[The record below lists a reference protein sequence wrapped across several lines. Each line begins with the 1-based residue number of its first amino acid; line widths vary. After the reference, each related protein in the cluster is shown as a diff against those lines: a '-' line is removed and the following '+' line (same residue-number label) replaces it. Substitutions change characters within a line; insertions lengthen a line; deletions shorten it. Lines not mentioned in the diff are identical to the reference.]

1 MTNLIGM
8 LKSVQNRHPLI
19 AAMIRKTRF
28 LWELTAHRKL
38 IRRYMSAQSRVE
50 CNRIVEAPLLIGYFE
65 TGFGL
70 GEYARGLAAAL
81 DVVNAPFGVYPY
93 SAYTGRS
100 RDEASWTRFYDVQ
113 KIHAVNI
120 FCMAPNQTRNARRII
135 GKRHTEKSYNILST
149 FWELPRAPESA
160 RSELEFF
167 DELWTPNHF
176 VADSFRSVFS
186 KKIFII
192 PPCVNLDKEITSS
205 RAKFCFDQKRFY
217 FLFSFDL
224 NSYPERKNPLAV
236 ARAFEAAFGDG
247 RDDVGLIFKITKTW
261 NRFQK
266 IMSEL
271 EAAAK
276 RDRRITILQGN
287 WQRADVLALFA
298 SIDCFVSLHRSE
310 GFGLGMAEAMLLGK
324 PVIATAFSGN
334 AEFLTAETGYPVPYQ
349 MRLVKEGE
357 YPHSMGNSWAEP
369 DVRIAADLMRS
380 VARRTDD
387 VLNKAL
393 RGQAYI
399 RQHYSPEAV
408 GALVATRLRELT
420 VSSKSPSGDFSVD
433 YRVF

>member
-1 MTNLIGM
+1 MTNLIGI
-8 LKSVQNRHPLI
+8 LKFVENGHPLI
-19 AAMIRKTRF
+19 AATIRKMRF
-28 LWELTAHRKL
+28 LWELTAHRNL
-38 IRRYMSAQSRVE
+38 IRRYMSAQSRME
-50 CNRIVEAPLLIGYFE
+50 CDRIVDAPLLIGYFE

-81 DVVNAPFGVYPY
+81 DVVKAPFSVYPY

-100 RDEASWTRFYDVQ
+100 RDEASWARFYDVQ
-113 KIHAVNI
+113 KIHAVNV
-120 FCMAPNQTRNARRII
+120 FCMAADQTRNARRII
-135 GKRHTEKSYNILST
+135 GRRHTEKSYNILST

-176 VADSFRSVFS
+176 VSDSFRSVFS
-186 KKIFII
+186 KKILVI
-192 PPCVNLDKEITSS
+192 PPCVNLGKEITPS
-205 RAKFCFDQKRFY
+205 RVKFGLDPKKFY

-247 RDDVGLIFKITKTW
+247 RDDVGLIFKITKTR

-266 IMSEL
+266 MMSKL
-271 EAAAK
+271 EAVAK

-334 AEFLTAETGYPVPYQ
+334 TEFLTAETGYPVPYH

-380 VARRTDD
+380 IARRTDD

-408 GALVATRLRELT
+408 GRLVAARLRELT
-420 VSSKSPSGDFSVD
+420 QFLRK
-433 YRVF
+433 R